1 MRIGILTGGGDVPG
15 LNPCIKALV
24 GRAIDEGHEPI
35 GILRGWRGLL
45 FYDINAPET
54 HKHKE
59 CITPLDKLIV
69 RTIDREG
76 GTFLH
81 TSRINPGRVSLS
93 QAPDFLHPGDAQDLD
108 ESQTL
113 DCTDHVL
120 RVLEHLGI
128 DVLIPIG
135 GVGTLGYAAR
145 IHREGFSVISIPK
158 TMDNDVF
165 GTDFCIGF
173 STAITRS
180 VHFIHQLRST
190 AASHER
196 LGVIELFGRHS
207 GETSLISAYLSG
219 ADRAIISEVP
229 FDVERLADLLMQ
241 DRQANPS
248 RYAILT
254 ISEGAREVGEEID
267 QSGATDPYG
276 RKNLGGVGSVTADK
290 LGQITGVKTLCQE
303 LAYLMRSGSPDA
315 LDTMVAVN
323 YANTALD
330 LLAVGKT
337 GRMVALR
344 EGRYTDVSAES
355 PTLGVKQVDVRA
367 LYDVEN
373 YRPKVWHVL
382 GKPMF
387 LY

>member
-1 MRIGILTGGGDVPG
+1 MKIGILTGGGDVPG

-45 FYDINAPET
+45 FYDINDPTT
-54 HKHKE
+54 HE
-59 CITPLDKLIV
+59 ACIMPLDKLVV
-69 RTIDREG
+69 RTIDRVG

-81 TSRINPGRVSLS
+81 TSRINPGRVLLS
-93 QAPDFLHPGDAQDLD
+93 QVPDFLHPKDTKALGGP
-108 ESQTL
+108 QTL
-113 DCTDHVL
+113 DLTDHVL

-135 GVGTLGYAAR
+135 GVGTLRYAAH
-145 IHREGFSVISIPK
+145 IHRAGFPVISIPK

-196 LGVIELFGRHS
+196 LGVVELFGRHS

-229 FDVERLADLLMQ
+229 FDIEKLADLLMQ

-254 ISEGAREVGEEID
+254 ISEGAHEIGED
-267 QSGATDPYG
+267 VTQTDVDNPYG
-276 RKNLGGVGSVTADK
+276 HRILGGIGTVTADK
-290 LGQITGVKTLCQE
+290 LRRMTGVKTLCQE
-303 LAYLMRSGSPDA
+303 LAYLTRSGSPDA

-323 YANTALD
+323 YANTALY
-330 LLAVGKT
+330 LLAMGKT

-355 PTLGVKQVDVRA
+355 PTLGVKYVDVRA
-367 LYDVEN
+367 LYDVEH
-373 YRPKVWHVL
+373 YQPKVQHVL